1 MAGDNRRT
9 FTFNPG
15 ALSAVSS
22 RSKNISQVIT
32 DALIAGYWLPGERI
46 NDLELANLL
55 HVSRISVREALT
67 SLVERKVVEKVHWKG
82 YFVRKL
88 TLEEVQSII
97 EVRTTLEELAVTK
110 LLANK
115 NQDIFGEM
123 RESIERSARELKA
136 NNYPQYMSTDFEFHE
151 LIYKGSGNLWI
162 KVIIDD
168 LRLQI
173 SLLRNLSMVEDFRRA
188 GQDSI
193 RDHRLIF
200 EKLEAG
206 DKRGA
211 IVLLHK
217 HFDTQYRNIE
227 ETYGQLDKMIRTGVE
242 DRSFELP
249 GQSR

>member
-1 MAGDNRRT
+1 MAGDIRRT
-9 FTFNPG
+9 YTFDPDS
-15 ALSAVSS
+15 LSAASS

-46 NDLELANLL
+46 NDLDLATKL

-88 TLEEVQSII
+88 TLDEVQSII
-97 EVRTTLEELAVTK
+97 EVRTALEELAVTK
-110 LLANK
+110 LLAKK
-115 NQDIFGEM
+115 NPGIFREM
-123 RESIERSARELKA
+123 QEIIEMSARKLKA
-136 NNYPQYMSTDFEFHE
+136 DDYSQYMSTDFQFHE

-162 KVIIDD
+162 KTVIDD

-173 SLLRNLSMVEDFRRA
+173 SILRNLSMVEDFRRTA
-188 GQDSI
+188 QDSI

-211 IVLLHK
+211 IALLHR
-217 HFDTQYRNIE
+217 HFAAQYRNIE
-227 ETYGQLDKMIRTGVE
+227 ESYGQLDDVIRT
-242 DRSFELP
+242 RSEAQKERITDN
-249 GQSR
+249 G